1 MTKRKPN
8 GLTLISLLVLVLL
21 CLFAVYPLLL
31 LVMGSIREGVP
42 SAETA
47 EFSLRAWKAVLS
59 EPRILAALL
68 NTVLLGLMYTAISL
82 PISVMISWL
91 IARTDVPA
99 APWLE
104 FGFWVSFFL
113 PSLSVVQGW
122 ILLLDPSF
130 GLINQGLREM
140 LNGASS
146 LGPFNIYS
154 FGGIIFAHL
163 ITTAISA
170 KVMLMTPVF
179 RMVDSSLE
187 EASRISG
194 DTAFQTVRRIFLPI
208 VAPTIIVVTVLGII
222 RSLESFEIELVLGTP
237 PRVDVYSTLLYRL
250 VQNDPPDYSVASAL
264 GVAIM
269 LLMAVLVWLQF
280 RAVRKSGYQT
290 VGGKAQSRLLQ
301 LGRWR
306 WIAFAFVV
314 AVLLLLTVV
323 PLLFMVA
330 GTLMTMYGFFD
341 ISNAWTLM
349 HWHEVLG
356 DRVFVGSLGNTLK
369 LSLGAACFMMVVGFG
384 MAYVVVRDKSRL
396 ATVVDLLSWVP
407 FSMPGVLFSLAFLWM
422 VLSTPM
428 MSAFYGSTILLI
440 LAVGMTTL
448 TVGVQ
453 VIKSA
458 LMQLSK
464 DLEESSFLSGA
475 SLLQTMW
482 RIAIPL
488 TLQSILVAGL
498 MGFVTAGR
506 SIGQLALLT
515 TSDNRPLAILQ
526 LEYMVEGRY
535 EAAAVVGTVVVG
547 VTVGVALISKC
558 VGLKAGVRR

>member
-1 MTKRKPN
+1 
-8 GLTLISLLVLVLL
+8 
-21 CLFAVYPLLL
+21 
-31 LVMGSIREGVP
+31 
-42 SAETA
+42 
-47 EFSLRAWKAVLS
+47 
-59 EPRILAALL
+59 
-68 NTVLLGLMYTAISL
+68 
-82 PISVMISWL
+82 
-91 IARTDVPA
+91 
-99 APWLE
+99 
-104 FGFWVSFFL
+104 
-113 PSLSVVQGW
+113 
-122 ILLLDPSF
+122 
-130 GLINQGLREM
+130 
-140 LNGASS
+140 
-146 LGPFNIYS
+146 
-154 FGGIIFAHL
+154 
-163 ITTAISA
+163 
-170 KVMLMTPVF
+170 
-179 RMVDSSLE
+179 
-187 EASRISG
+187 
-194 DTAFQTVRRIFLPI
+194 
-208 VAPTIIVVTVLGII
+208 
-222 RSLESFEIELVLGTP
+222 
-237 PRVDVYSTLLYRL
+237 
-250 VQNDPPDYSVASAL
+250 
-264 GVAIM
+264 
-269 LLMAVLVWLQF
+269 
-280 RAVRKSGYQT
+280 
-290 VGGKAQSRLLQ
+290 
-301 LGRWR
+301 
-306 WIAFAFVV
+306 
-314 AVLLLLTVV
+314 VV